1 MPFTVILLIICIIY
15 TFAKN
20 ETMQTILGSG
30 GIIANHLAKS
40 LPEYTSEIRFVSRNP
55 KIVTG
60 KEELVSADL
69 TSGEQV
75 IKAVKGSEVVYLTA
89 GLQYNIKV
97 WQEQWPVVMQNVIT
111 ACKENNA
118 KLVFFDNVY
127 MYGKVNGPMTEET
140 PFNPCSR
147 KGEVRAKIA
156 AMILDEVSK
165 GSLTALIARAAD
177 FYGPETYNSF
187 LNMMVFENLKKGKS
201 AQLMISKNLKHSFT
215 YTPDAGKATALLGNT
230 PSAFNQSWHL
240 PADMNVLTTQQIVEI
255 ASKELNVKSKI
266 TVLPKLMIQMAGLF
280 NPIIKESIEML
291 YQYDSDYIFD
301 SGKFD
306 KAFKFSKVLYA
317 DGIRNSVK

>member
-1 MPFTVILLIICIIY
+1 
-15 TFAKN
+15 
-20 ETMQTILGSG
+20 MQTILGSG
-30 GIIANHLAKS
+30 GIIANHLSTS
-40 LPEYTSEIRFVSRNP
+40 LLSYTDKIRLVSRNP
-55 KIVTG
+55 KAVTG

-69 TSGEQV
+69 TSAEQV
-75 IKAVKGSEVVYLTA
+75 MKAVKGSKIVYLTA
-89 GLQYNIKV
+89 GLQYDIKV
-97 WQEQWPVVMQNVIT
+97 WQEQWPKLMQNVIT
-111 ACKENNA
+111 ACKENNT

-127 MYGKVNGPMTEET
+127 MYGKVVGPMTEET

-156 AMILDEVSK
+156 TMILDEVSK

-177 FYGPETYNSF
+177 FYGPKTNNSF
-187 LNMMVFENLKKGKS
+187 LNMMVFENLKKGKA
-201 AQLMISKNLKHSFT
+201 AQLMIGKNLKHTFT

-230 PSAFNQSWHL
+230 PSAFNQTWHL

-255 ASKELNVKSKI
+255 AAKELNVKPKI

-280 NPIIKESIEML
+280 NPIIKESVEML

-306 KAFKFSKVLYA
+306 KAFAFDKVLYA
-317 DGIRNSVK
+317 EGIRNSVKL